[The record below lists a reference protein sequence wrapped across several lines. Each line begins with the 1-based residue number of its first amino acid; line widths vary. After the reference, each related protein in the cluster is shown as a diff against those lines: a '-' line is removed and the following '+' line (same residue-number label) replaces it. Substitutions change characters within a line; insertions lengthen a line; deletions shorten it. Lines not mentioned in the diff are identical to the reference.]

1 MKLRVAVSF
10 VVFMKAVHLGNKS
23 QGFPRKHQS
32 NNNDDCEEDED
43 VWLKVLARL
52 IVLLTSVSAHLLT
65 SPGMF
70 FILIVVA
77 DGHLRRNVMF
87 ILSPSQNGLCFF

>member
-1 MKLRVAVSF
+1 M
-10 VVFMKAVHLGNKS
+10 
-23 QGFPRKHQS
+23 
-32 NNNDDCEEDED
+32 
-43 VWLKVLARL
+43 LARL

-77 DGHLRRNVMF
+77 DGHLRRNTSTFRNDSGTGM
-87 ILSPSQNGLCFF
+87 NGTGLKTDDMKSGPNSGDRGERPLAAERSCVR